1 MSERRVNLGV
11 RPGAGLYAWSR
22 GDPLCEAAWKAL
34 AHIRDR
40 TAVRRYAVPEIE
52 AHLSTALQVMHR
64 YPQIGLTDAMNVTL
78 AAVYTTD
85 EVATLDRE
93 HMRAVRPLTGH
104 TAFRL
109 LPDGL

>member
-1 MSERRVNLGV
+1 MNLGV